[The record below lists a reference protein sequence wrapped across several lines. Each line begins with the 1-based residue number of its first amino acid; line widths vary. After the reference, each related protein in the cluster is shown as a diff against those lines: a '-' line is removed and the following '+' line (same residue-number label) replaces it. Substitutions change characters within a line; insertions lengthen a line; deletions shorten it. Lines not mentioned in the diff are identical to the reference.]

1 MMSDVISDAMLIIR
15 CLYDAGAVSAGSVD
29 FKGRELIKLTCL
41 SESEIDAADTYL
53 LQAGF
58 VEGTNGLDGSRWLTP
73 SGVER
78 YGKEKANRIPLSA
91 SAERIARYV
100 SEQTADPAS
109 SPIKSRKIQSDLE
122 IDDLTYRKACQE
134 LSDRGLLTDAY
145 RVQQDPFAGVT
156 LTPSGRNAV
165 RDDFELK
172 SMLSFEQNIGSIFH
186 GPITNSTIQSIA
198 VAANSNIQ
206 QAVNQGNTDALR
218 AEIAQIVE
226 KIVEAVKTEL
236 SVDQLSSYATT
247 AKQLKEE
254 VQKPNPDQTIIQRLS
269 GLLSFAGNLDGAI
282 ELGKK
287 GFELAVKVGPLIL
300 VLQQAIWQLLQ
311 HNP

>member
-1 MMSDVISDAMLIIR
+1 MSDVVSDAMLIIR
-15 CLYDAGAVSAGSVD
+15 CLYDTGAVSAGSVD
-29 FKGRELIKLTCL
+29 FKGRELIKLTGL
-41 SESEIDAADTYL
+41 SESEVDTADTYL

-91 SAERIARYV
+91 LAERIARYI
-100 SEQTADPAS
+100 SEQSSDPAS
-109 SPIKSRKIQSDLE
+109 KPMDSNKIQSALVLDKLS
-122 IDDLTYRKACQE
+122 YRKACQE
-134 LSDRGLLTDAY
+134 LSDRGLLLDAY
-145 RVQQDPFAGVT
+145 HVQQDPFAGVS
-156 LTPSGRNAV
+156 LTPSGRNAI
-165 RDDFELK
+165 RDDFKAK
-172 SMLSFEQNIGSIFH
+172 SIPSFEQNIGSIFQ
-186 GPITNSTIQSIA
+186 GSVTNSTIQSVA

-206 QAVNQGNTDALR
+206 QAVNQGDTEAIR
-218 AEIAQIVE
+218 AEIALIVE
-226 KIVEAVKTEL
+226 KIVDAVKTEL
-236 SVDQLSSYATT
+236 NVDQLSSYVGT

-254 VQKPNPDQTIIQRLS
+254 VQKQNPDPTIIQRLS

-311 HNP
+311 HHP